1 MANLALIMNINREE
15 LEKEFSFKTSRSGG
29 KGGQNVNKVE
39 TKVELLW
46 EFMQSA
52 LFTELEKEKIANRL
66 ANRINKENI
75 FQVVAEEERTQLRNK
90 EIAIKRTLHLISEG
104 LKEVKPR
111 KPSKPSKASVRKRLD
126 DKRKQ
131 ALKKINRGGGFDY

>member
-15 LEKEFSFKTSRSGG
+15 LEKEFTYRTSRSGG

-39 TKVELLW
+39 TKVELIW
-46 EFMQSA
+46 DFAQSA
-52 LFTELEKEKIANRL
+52 LFTDLEKEKIANRL
-66 ANRINKENI
+66 SNRINKENI

-90 EIAIKRTLHLISEG
+90 AIAIKRTLQLISES
-104 LKEVKPR
+104 LKEIKLR

-131 ALKKINRGGGFDY
+131 SLKKINRGGGIDF